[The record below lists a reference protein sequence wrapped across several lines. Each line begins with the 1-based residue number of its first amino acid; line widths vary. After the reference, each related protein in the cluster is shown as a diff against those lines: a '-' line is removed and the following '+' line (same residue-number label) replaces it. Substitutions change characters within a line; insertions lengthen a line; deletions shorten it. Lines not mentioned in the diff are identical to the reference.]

1 MEDRTVIDKFVRHLE
16 RHNHPGL
23 KIDRRPDDEKEYQN
37 LPSVDAIAGPFAIE
51 HASID
56 TLPNQRR
63 NTDWFGKVT
72 EGLEEEFAGQLP
84 FRLSITFDY
93 GAVTPNYVS
102 ITEKR
107 GLGEIHEIFKNRI
120 GEVNLSL
127 ADSCRVLNGVPDIPF
142 QFDVIKGNELPKD
155 IFFALVNPDDST
167 LPEHIKELIDRSAK
181 KLAKYQSTGKTTV
194 LLIESNDPALM
205 NDRILGA
212 IRKAYPEGLPSG
224 INQIWYGETAKKP
237 IYVAITKRQ
246 NWREIRQAFI
256 NWVNEEKR
264 NPRLTDGPYWIN
276 DEKKNPRLTTC
287 LHWINNVTGIPFRFH
302 VIKESDSRPGVCFGL
317 FEADDSSL
325 PERVKGL
332 LDKKAEKLAKYQGTG
347 KTTVLLLENNDTALM
362 DIHGR
367 KLLNAIREAYPRSL
381 PSGVDKIWYADT
393 AAAYSPDGI
402 KFTDFTHDLT
412 GNYSKTYN

>member
-1 MEDRTVIDKFVRHLE
+1 MEDRTVIDKFVRHLQD
-16 RHNHPGL
+16 HGYPGL
-23 KIDRRPDDEKEYQN
+23 KVDRRPDDEEEYQN
-37 LPSVDAIAGPFAIE
+37 LPSVDAIAGDFAIE
-51 HASID
+51 HTSID

-63 NTDWFGKVT
+63 NADWFGKVT
-72 EGLEEEFAGQLP
+72 EGVEEEFFDQLP
-84 FRLSITFDY
+84 FHLSIAFDY
-93 GAVTPNYVS
+93 GAVTKNYVN

-107 GLGEIHEIFKNRI
+107 GLGEIHEVFKNRI

-155 IFFALVNPDDST
+155 ILFALVNPDDST
-167 LPEHIKELIDRSAK
+167 LPEYIKELIDRSAK

-194 LLIESNDPALM
+194 LLIQSNDNDPALM

-212 IRKAYPEGLPSG
+212 TRKAYLEGLPSG
-224 INQIWYGETAKKP
+224 INQIWYGETVEKS
-237 IYVAITKRQ
+237 IYVATTKRQ

-256 NWVNEEKR
+256 DWINEEKK
-264 NPRLTDGPYWIN
+264 NPRLTDGPHWIN
-276 DEKKNPRLTTC
+276 EEKKNPRLTTC
-287 LHWINNVTGIPFRFH
+287 LHWINNVPGIPFRFH

-332 LDKKAEKLAKYQGTG
+332 LDNRAKKLVESQRIG
-347 KTTVLLLENNDTALM
+347 KTTILLVENNDIALM

-367 KLLNAIREAYPRSL
+367 KLLNAIREAYPRGL

-412 GNYSKTYN
+412 GN